1 MHFPSAV
8 AKANMLRIYY
18 ASSPMVCLVLFSLEL
33 QEVGPWKNRVEIRDI
48 FLSNEGCLSYL
59 LMSED
64 LLLVK
69 IEL

>member
-18 ASSPMVCLVLFSLEL
+18 ASSPMVYLVLFSLEL

-48 FLSNEGCLSYL
+48 FL
-59 LMSED
+59 
-64 LLLVK
+64 
-69 IEL
+69 